1 MLGMDREE
9 ITTLVSEAGEPSYR
23 AKQIMDAVY
32 RQRVESLAEIST
44 LPQEF
49 RERLARSG
57 VGVGAAR
64 IEKKFVSVDGTVRY
78 LIGFADGQSVETVW
92 MPEGDGG
99 EAGDGSEAG
108 AEAESISESTSGAEA
123 RSEKDDPIVAL
134 KRCAA
139 QKPMQPHQSRS
150 TICV

>member
-1 MLGMDREE
+1 MSESLTSTLLGLDREE
-9 ITTLVSEAGEPSYR
+9 ITALVSEAGEPAYR

-32 RQRVESLAEIST
+32 RQRVEGLEEIST

-49 RERLARSG
+49 RERLAQSG
-57 VGVGAAR
+57 VTVGTAR

-78 LIGFADGQSVETVW
+78 LIAFADGQSVETVW

-108 AEAESISESTSGAEA
+108 AEADSSISSTAAAKAAVNFVANYGAA
-123 RSEKDDPIVAL
+123 GSRAL
-134 KRCAA
+134 SK
-139 QKPMQPHQSRS
+139 QG
-150 TICV
+150 

>member
-1 MLGMDREE
+1 MLTIMTNLLTACLLGLDRED
-9 ITTLVSEAGEPSYR
+9 IAALVEEAGAPSYR

-49 RERLARSG
+49 RERLAESG
-57 VGVGAAR
+57 VAVGAAR

-78 LIGFADGQSVETVW
+78 LIAFADGQTVETVW

-99 EAGDGSEAG
+99 DAGDGSEAG
-108 AEAESISESTSGAEA
+108 AEAEGPGLSTSG
-123 RSEKDDPIVAL
+123 
-134 KRCAA
+134 
-139 QKPMQPHQSRS
+139 
-150 TICV
+150 